1 MFVKLDLFYN
11 VSKSLLEP
19 YSLEIKN
26 LSTKSLHIYPVS
38 YCSDCRFLDHYH
50 IRDMC
55 ICINQDLEV
64 THVQL
69 EAAAEEAVVEAAVV
83 S

>member
-1 MFVKLDLFYN
+1 MCPKASLNHIFQK
-11 VSKSLLEP
+11 SKIYQP
-19 YSLEIKN
+19 N
-26 LSTKSLHIYPVS
+26 FLHINPVS